1 LRVGSGTAADIEMG
15 PLANRRRLDAIET
28 YIGDAVERGAK
39 LVAGGQRIG
48 NQGFLYPMTVL
59 ADVPDNARA
68 MLEEPF
74 GPLALIS
81 RIGSLEEAIAKANA
95 VEFGL
100 AAYAFTDSAGV
111 ATQISEELE
120 CGSLSINHYTS
131 SFPDVPFGGIKDSG
145 YGREGGTEGLNEYT
159 FSKSVTQK
167 RLTTL
172 R

>member
-1 LRVGSGTAADIEMG
+1 
-15 PLANRRRLDAIET
+15 
-28 YIGDAVERGAK
+28 
-39 LVAGGQRIG
+39 
-48 NQGFLYPMTVL
+48 
-59 ADVPDNARA
+59 

-100 AAYAFTDSAGV
+100 AAYAFTDSASV